1 MFDDQQTLTMLT
13 VFSGLVALAIIVLA
27 GCVVAIC
34 LEIRRLSARAN
45 EFMDRW
51 QPVADSAEQTIEEFS
66 AQSGQLLSRLNEIAA
81 LLHKQTL
88 QADSLINDL
97 VATSQ
102 RSVEDVDRTVQK
114 ALATIHSTVEAFD
127 QAVRLPS
134 QKLKAIVA
142 GLSAALR
149 HLAAGRAK
157 DPGRISTDEEM
168 FI

>member
-1 MFDDQQTLTMLT
+1 MIDDQQTLTMLT
-13 VFSGLVALAIIVLA
+13 VFCGLVALAIVVLTA
-27 GCVVAIC
+27 CVVAIC

-45 EFMDRW
+45 KFMDRW
-51 QPVADSAEQTIEEFS
+51 QPLAASAEQAMDEFS
-66 AQSGQLLSRLNEIAA
+66 TQSGQLLSRLNEIAA
-81 LLHKQTL
+81 LLHKQAL
-88 QADSLINDL
+88 QADSLIDDM

-102 RSVEDVDRTVQK
+102 RSVQDVDRTVQK
-114 ALATIHSTVEAFD
+114 ALATIHSTVESFD

>member
-1 MFDDQQTLTMLT
+1 MIDDQQTLTMLT
-13 VFSGLVALAIIVLA
+13 VFSGVAALAIVILA
-27 GCVVAIC
+27 VCVIAIC
-34 LEIRRLSARAN
+34 LEMRKLSSRAN

-66 AQSGQLLSRLNEIAA
+66 AQSGQLLARLNEVAA
-81 LLHKQTL
+81 LLHKQAL
-88 QADSLINDL
+88 QADSLIDDL

-102 RSVEDVDRTVQK
+102 RSVKDVDMTVQK
-114 ALATIHSTVEAFD
+114 ALATIQSTVESFD